1 MPSTD
6 VSLTAR
12 MLSGGHCPPYKVVP
26 SGQYCFRRGPGSAG
40 SSSAGEDACPTF
52 DFKPG
57 GSLRQQYP
65 EIPWKEMAGMRD
77 RLICFYFGVDYQ
89 LVWTAIKHRLPSLM
103 EVFRKIQEDLPIKA
117 IQPGTKGGRLIEII
131 IF

>member
-1 MPSTD
+1 
-6 VSLTAR
+6 
-12 MLSGGHCPPYKVVP
+12 
-26 SGQYCFRRGPGSAG
+26 
-40 SSSAGEDACPTF
+40 
-52 DFKPG
+52 
-57 GSLRQQYP
+57 
-65 EIPWKEMAGMRD
+65 MRD
-77 RLICFYFGVDYQ
+77 RLIYFHFGADYQ